1 MTLQYLVKRRRQRST
16 VLTKEINPEFVK
28 DILISHLQSIYSEE
42 IVDIDI
48 PVINTIKIYLKKGL
62 SRTRKD

>member
-16 VLTKEINPEFVK
+16 SVTKEVNPEFMK
-28 DILISHLQSIYSEE
+28 DILITHLQTMYGEE

-48 PVINTIKIYLKKGL
+48 PIINSIKIYLRKER